1 MDIRVEG
8 LHEQAIRKLA
18 KVNDL
23 PTVASMVRILIRD
36 AAEQAGI
43 WPQANDEAVSQNEVQ
58 PQVSR

>member
-1 MDIRVEG
+1 MDIRIEG

-36 AAEQAGI
+36 AAQEAGI
-43 WPQANDEAVSQNEVQ
+43 WPQSSDETVSQDQ
-58 PQVSR
+58 PQPVTNQ